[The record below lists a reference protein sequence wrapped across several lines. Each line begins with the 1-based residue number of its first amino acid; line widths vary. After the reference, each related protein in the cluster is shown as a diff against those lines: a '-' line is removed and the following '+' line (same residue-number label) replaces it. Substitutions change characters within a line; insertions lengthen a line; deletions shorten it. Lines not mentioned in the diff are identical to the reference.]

1 MVSAISG
8 LALKLLFF
16 ILFFAIILSSH
27 SSLTNAQVAKTYL
40 GITAAAVNNT
50 TVNLEQHNGFMPSI
64 VVHTSSL
71 ANYSSLLPAMSTVN
85 NSHHQSSQLPPIAN
99 AGHNQVTTSGS
110 TVILNG
116 SESRSPGG
124 VILAYSWKA
133 IPTSLINLGG
143 VNSSVW
149 EFAAPKVSTNTLL
162 SFQLN
167 VTDNLGQTGTAFV
180 NVLDKPAM
188 TIHALPKTQITK
200 QLSPPS
206 TITIVPSNNQ
216 SRGSNS
222 VNMPTNK
229 IPTNNVPILPTPPM
243 VPPITTP
250 DDLYS

>member
-1 MVSAISG
+1 MVNAISG
-8 LALKLLFF
+8 LALKLLFL

-27 SSLTNAQVAKTYL
+27 SSLTHAQVAKTYL
-40 GITAAAVNNT
+40 GITTAAINNT
-50 TVNLEQHNGFMPSI
+50 TVNLEQHNGFMPSMF
-64 VVHTSSL
+64 VPTLSL
-71 ANYSSLLPAMSTVN
+71 TNYQSLLPGMSTVN
-85 NSHHQSSQLPPIAN
+85 NSHHQSSQPPPVAN

-116 SESRSPGG
+116 SGSSSLGG
-124 VILAYSWKA
+124 IILAYSWKQ
-133 IPTSLINLGG
+133 IPTSFINLGG

-149 EFAAPKVSTNTLL
+149 EFTAPKVRTNTLL

-180 NVLDKPAM
+180 EVLDKPAM
-188 TIHALPKTQITK
+188 AIHALPQTQVTK

-222 VNMPTNK
+222 VNMPTN
-229 IPTNNVPILPTPPM
+229 NVPALPTPPM
-243 VPPITTP
+243 VPPINHTR
-250 DDLYS
+250 